1 LRLGGFLR
9 LVSDLVFRILDV
21 FRIFE
26 EVFGIRTLFI
36 DRRSVFV
43 ASWRDIVRELCIIG
57 QKNDL

>member
-1 LRLGGFLR
+1 MR

-36 DRRSVFV
+36 DRRNVFV
-43 ASWRDIVRELCIIG
+43 ASWRNIVRELCIIG